1 MKRYIY
7 IMFFGF
13 GMLCQ
18 SLLFAQKPNKEL
30 NLMPWPKKV
39 ELHNGKFI
47 LTKDFN
53 LSISGDFDNRIFEYS
68 NSFLRRLDGRTGLFF
83 TQGVVSKNS
92 EFSSNSN
99 LIIKI
104 QRKGRIEINEDE
116 SYELRVSKKG
126 ILLEATTDIGAI
138 RGLETLLQLQ
148 SSTDEEF
155 YFPAVFIS
163 DAPRFAWRGLMI
175 DVSRHFQPL
184 AVIKRNLDAMA
195 AVKMNLFHWH
205 LSDDQGFRVEIK
217 QHPKLTELGSDGNY
231 YTQAQIKE
239 VVSYAS
245 VRGIQVI
252 PEIDVPG
259 HASALL
265 TAYPEL
271 ASHSRINSIE
281 RNAGIFDPTLD
292 PTNKK
297 TYKLLTDIFEELAT
311 LFPSKYV
318 HIGGDENEG
327 RDWDENEDIQKF
339 MVKNELKSNH
349 DLQTYF
355 NIKIQKILQ
364 KNGKEMIGWEEILT
378 PTIPTSAIIHSW
390 RGVNEGLPAKQSLV
404 DAVKNGNQTILS
416 NGYYIDLM
424 YSVEDHYLV
433 DPMPDVLLS
442 EEEKNR
448 ILGGEVTMWT
458 ELATP
463 ETIDSRIWPRTAAIA
478 ERFWSSKE
486 VVDMES
492 MYRRMGVINYQL
504 EELGLKH
511 ISNRDVIFRNISN
524 NQSIETLKV
533 LADVCEPLKGY
544 TRNKGGTEYQMFSP
558 FTLFADAC
566 VPDAKSKRYFYNLV
580 VLYIENNVNNEGLIK
595 QLNSWIENHTAF
607 KTLQNNPK
615 LNKIAPLS
623 KNLAEVS
630 EVLLKLIDTDEKPIN
645 LIEKLDDLIFEMDK
659 NYVDVEFAILPS
671 IRILS
676 AYFKEL
682 ESKKTLQKVLE

>member
-1 MKRYIY
+1 
-7 IMFFGF
+7 MFFGF

-39 ELHNGKFI
+39 ELHDGKFI

-245 VRGIQVI
+245 ARGIQVI

-311 LFPSKYV
+311 LFPSKYL

-433 DPMPDVLLS
+433 DPMPDVALS

-544 TRNKGGTEYQMFSP
+544 TRNIGGTEYQMFSP

-566 VPDAKSKRYFYNLV
+566 VPDAKSKRYFDNLV
-580 VLYIENNVNNEGLIK
+580 VLYLENNVNNEDLIK

-630 EVLLKLIDTDEKPIN
+630 EVLLKLIHTDEKPIN
-645 LIEKLDDLIFEMDK
+645 LIEKLEDLIFEMDK

-682 ESKKTLQKVLE
+682 ESKKTLQKVLEY